1 MQNIRDRLAGTA
13 TEVVEIPQGI
23 RTISPPMKELERL
36 IREHEMLHVH
46 NTAARQCFLNV
57 RCVTDDNEN
66 IKPTKKRSRG
76 RIDLTVAWI
85 IAFATALL
93 TPEPTLADSVAADDW
108 HM

>member
-1 MQNIRDRLAGTA
+1 MASG
-13 TEVVEIPQGI
+13 
-23 RTISPPMKELERL
+23 TISPPMKELERL

-57 RCVTDDNEN
+57 RCITDDNEN

-76 RIDLTVAWI
+76 RIDMTVAWI

-93 TPEPTLADSVAADDW
+93 TPEPTLADSVAASDW